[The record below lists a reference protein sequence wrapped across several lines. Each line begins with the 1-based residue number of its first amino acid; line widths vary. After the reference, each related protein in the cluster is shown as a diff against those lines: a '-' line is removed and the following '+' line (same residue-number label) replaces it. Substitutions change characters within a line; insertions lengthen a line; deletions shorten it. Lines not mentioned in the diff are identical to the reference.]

1 MEFDVWRSKRLER
14 SIIILRCSILCYGF
28 LNIYLFHL
36 GRDKKRGKG
45 DGKKKNL
52 SPDRHFI
59 ESLDNKILAER

>member
-14 SIIILRCSILCYGF
+14 RIIILRCSILCYGF

-36 GRDKKRGKG
+36 GRDKKRGMG
-45 DGKKKNL
+45 GKKNL